1 MVLVG
6 RQRFGVVVNLVL
18 HSKLGYVVGS
28 GPMQI
33 LCSVI

>member
-6 RQRFGVVVNLVL
+6 RQHFGVIVKLVL
-18 HSKLGYVVGS
+18 HSKLGYVVSS
-28 GPMQI
+28 GPMRI